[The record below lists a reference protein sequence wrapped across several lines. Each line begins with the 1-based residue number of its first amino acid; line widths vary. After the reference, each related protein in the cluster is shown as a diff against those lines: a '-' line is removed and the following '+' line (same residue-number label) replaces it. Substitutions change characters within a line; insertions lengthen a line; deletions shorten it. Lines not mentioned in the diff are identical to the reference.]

1 MIPYV
6 NEISTNAEMEARQI
20 ALEKMRLERER
31 RENAQGNNEVV
42 IRFEGESIEKYQT
55 PYLIWTNYE
64 TEINVEKNTSLAGLS
79 TRVLANANIDM
90 PWFYDYIYEFYKEY
104 PVFEKRFI
112 IDKNGK
118 TLEEDTNNE
127 LIENYNIIQFDIL
140 FKKNIK
146 IEE

>member
-1 MIPYV
+1 
-6 NEISTNAEMEARQI
+6 
-20 ALEKMRLERER
+20 
-31 RENAQGNNEVV
+31 
-42 IRFEGESIEKYQT
+42 
-55 PYLIWTNYE
+55 
-64 TEINVEKNTSLAGLS
+64 
-79 TRVLANANIDM
+79 M

>member
-1 MIPYV
+1 MLVVFGDHLP
-6 NEISTNAEMEARQI
+6 
-20 ALEKMRLERER
+20 ALNSLY
-31 RENAQGNNEVV
+31 NNVY
-42 IRFEGESIEKYQT
+42 GESIEKYQT